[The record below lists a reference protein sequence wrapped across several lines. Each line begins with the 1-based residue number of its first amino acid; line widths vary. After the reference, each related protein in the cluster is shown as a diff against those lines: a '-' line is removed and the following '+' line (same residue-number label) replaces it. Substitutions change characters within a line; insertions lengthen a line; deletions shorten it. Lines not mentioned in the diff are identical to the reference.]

1 MHKIDRRQ
9 FIRQTAA
16 ASVAASALSKTRF
29 AWGEETPN
37 LAVAQNASPAELVR
51 QVMDML
57 GGMSRFVK
65 EGQKVFLKP
74 NIGWDRL
81 PEQAADTNPEA
92 VAEVVRMC
100 KEAGADKVRI
110 VDRTCNQARR
120 CYKRSGI
127 EDAAKEAG
135 AEVRHIIE
143 SRFKETEIPNGKLI
157 NSWPIYKDALEFDVF
172 INMPIAKVH
181 SISRLTLG
189 MKNMLGV
196 LGGNRGGLHKDF
208 HQKIVDINSVLKPD
222 LTIID
227 AYRIMVANGPS
238 GGNLE
243 DVETPKVMIAGTD
256 PVAVDTYAVG
266 LFGIDPQEMAYLVN
280 AHERGMGEIDL
291 SRVNILKHDFSA

>member
-1 MHKIDRRQ
+1 MHKIDRRN
-9 FIRQTAA
+9 FIKQTAA
-16 ASVAASALSKTRF
+16 AGVAVSALSQTRYVT
-29 AWGEETPN
+29 GKESPD

-51 QVMDML
+51 QVVDML

-92 VAEVVRMC
+92 VGEVVRMC
-100 KEAGADKVRI
+100 KEAGADKIRI

-127 EDAAKEAG
+127 EEAAKEAG
-135 AEVRHIIE
+135 AEVRHIID
-143 SRFKETEIPNGKLI
+143 SRFKETRIPNGKLV

-181 SISRLTLG
+181 SISRVTLG

-196 LGGNRGGLHKDF
+196 LGGNRGALHKDF
-208 HQKIVDINSVLKPD
+208 HQKIVDINSVLRPD

-256 PVAVDTYAVG
+256 PVAVDTYAVS
-266 LFGIDPQEMAYLVN
+266 LFDINPKEMGYLVN
-280 AHERGMGEIDL
+280 AHEQGLGEIDL
-291 SRVNILKHDFSA
+291 SKLNISKHDFSA